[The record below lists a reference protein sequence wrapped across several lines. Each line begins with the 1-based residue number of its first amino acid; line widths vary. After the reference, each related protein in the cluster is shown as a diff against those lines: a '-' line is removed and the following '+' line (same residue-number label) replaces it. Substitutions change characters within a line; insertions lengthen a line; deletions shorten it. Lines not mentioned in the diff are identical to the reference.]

1 MVIGCKGFLFFLV
14 GSVACLG
21 GAPLNFF
28 GLGVLLWFMVGV
40 LYILI
45 CVGYSFIGCAR
56 VLFTMRIGRNDNRG
70 EDYG

>member
-1 MVIGCKGFLFFLV
+1 MGVKGSCVFGW

-28 GLGVLLWFMVGV
+28 GLGVLLWFMVVV

-56 VLFTMRIGRNDNRG
+56 VLFTMRIGRNDSRG

>member
-1 MVIGCKGFLFFLV
+1 MGVKGSRVFGWGECRLF
-14 GSVACLG
+14 GWCS
-21 GAPLNFF
+21 PKNFF
-28 GLGVLLWFMVGV
+28 GLGVLLWFMVVV

-45 CVGYSFIGCAR
+45 CVGYSFIGCTR

>member
-1 MVIGCKGFLFFLV
+1 MIGCKGFSCFWLGECRLF
-14 GSVACLG
+14 GWCS
-21 GAPLNFF
+21 PKIFF
-28 GLGVLLWFMVGV
+28 GWGVLLWFMVVV

-56 VLFTMRIGRNDNRG
+56 VLFTMRIGRNESRG